1 MIDLRRTFD
10 LGAAVAFVVGAALLI
25 AIGWS
30 LGLAH
35 AYDQQAGAAK
45 RQAADL
51 VAQFQA
57 GVRKGAADAAA
68 LNAELTTLRAHA
80 ATLTERLSHVPLTV
94 PRPTCIATRAPAS
107 AAAPAVARHGPGLA
121 GDAAGVVP
129 ELGRAPG
136 ADAPG
141 QDSAAGD
148 ADELTLGAVSVW
160 NSALAGADVPAG
172 ACGLAGAPDDACSAG
187 AGIGIEEVWAN
198 HVTNAEACAVDRR
211 RYQRLIDHLQS
222 RQQGASQ

>member
-1 MIDLRRTFD
+1 MDPRRAIEWGTTV
-10 LGAAVAFVVGAALLI
+10 LWLVAVALLI
-25 AIGWS
+25 GLGYG

-35 AYDQQAGAAK
+35 AYQRQAAAAQ

-57 GVRKGAADAAA
+57 GVRKGAADAASLNTELHA
-68 LNAELTTLRAHA
+68 LRSHNTQLTQ
-80 ATLTERLSHVPLTV
+80 RLAHVPLTV
-94 PRPTCIATRAPAS
+94 PRPACIATRTP
-107 AAAPAVARHGPGLA
+107 AAAAVAQHRPGLA
-121 GDAAGVVP
+121 GDAAGAVP
-129 ELGRAPG
+129 DLGRAPG
-136 ADAPG
+136 ADAPS

-172 ACGLAGAPDDACSAG
+172 ACGLAGAPDDACAAG
-187 AGIGIEEVWAN
+187 AGIGIEAVWAN

-211 RYQRLIDHLQS
+211 RYQRLIDHLNS

>member
-1 MIDLRRTFD
+1 MDPRRAIEWGTTV
-10 LGAAVAFVVGAALLI
+10 LWLVAVALLI
-25 AIGWS
+25 G
-30 LGLAH
+30 LGYGMGLAH
-35 AYDQQAGAAK
+35 AYQ
-45 RQAADL
+45 RQAAKAQRQATDL

-57 GVRKGAADAAA
+57 GVRKGAADAASLNSELMA
-68 LNAELTTLRAHA
+68 LRSHNTQ
-80 ATLTERLSHVPLTV
+80 LTERLAHVPLTV

-172 ACGLAGAPDDACSAG
+172 ACGSAGAPDDACSAG

-222 RQQGASQ
+222 RQGAFQ